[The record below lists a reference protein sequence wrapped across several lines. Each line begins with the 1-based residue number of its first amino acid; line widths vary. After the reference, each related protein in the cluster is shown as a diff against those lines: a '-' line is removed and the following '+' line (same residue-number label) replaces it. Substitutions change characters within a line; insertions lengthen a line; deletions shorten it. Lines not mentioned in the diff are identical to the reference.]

1 MEQKKYKLGLAL
13 SGGGAKGFAHC
24 GALKALE
31 EFGLKPDIIS
41 GTSAGAIVGALYASG
56 NDPVDISRMFMGKEF
71 SNFVKMMIPKSG
83 FFDHSPFMDF
93 LNEYLK
99 VKTFEELNI
108 PLHVVASDL
117 DNGKSIVFNTGEIA
131 PRVLASCCLPIVLS
145 PVVIDGVNYV
155 DGGIFRNFPVVPIRD
170 LCDQVIG
177 INVSPLIGEEYKK
190 NMVSIALRA
199 YNFMFRANAF
209 EDKKLCDFLVEVQE
223 ARQYSTFDLENI
235 DKIVTIGYEDTVKI
249 LENTY
254 NLKRVKE
261 HKPFDL
267 VSTKNKKRKWD
278 IQELKKELKVR
289 IVNEVSLVRKKVDD
303 D

>member
-1 MEQKKYKLGLAL
+1 MEQKRFKLGLAL

-24 GALKALE
+24 GAIKALE

-71 SNFVKMMIPKSG
+71 SNFVKMMIPKTG

-99 VKTFEELNI
+99 VKNFEDLNI
-108 PLHVVASDL
+108 TLQVIASDL
-117 DNGKSIVFNTGEIA
+117 DNGKSVIFNEGEIA
-131 PRVLASCCLPIVLS
+131 PAVLASCCLPVVFN
-145 PVVIDGVNYV
+145 PVVINGVNYV

-170 LCDQVIG
+170 MCEKVIG

-190 NMVSIALRA
+190 NMVNIALRA
-199 YNFMFRANAF
+199 YNFMFRANAM
-209 EDKKLCDFLVEVQE
+209 EDKKLCDFLIEVEE

-235 DKIVTIGYEDTVKI
+235 DKIVNIGYEDTVKI

-254 NLKRVKE
+254 KLKRVQE
-261 HKPFDL
+261 HKPFNL
-267 VSTKNKKRKWD
+267 SPERAKKRKWD
-278 IQELKKELKVR
+278 IDEIKKEIKTR
-289 IVNEVSLVRKKVDD
+289 IVNEVNVSKKIIK
-303 D
+303 